1 MFSNQNHSYVF
12 PKTKRSFCH
21 EWLSIFPWLFYSPK
35 TDGAY
40 CLHRVLFGDQF
51 PSKTN
56 KIKRL
61 FSEPFTYWPDAK
73 SYFAKHD
80 SSTGLHAYSTAVF
93 ASFIDNFSGNS
104 LPIDTLVD
112 TNRKS
117 KVAENR
123 KKLVPIVQAII
134 YSGRPGHALRGHCDD
149 SQYHGEVGEFSSGRV
164 GNFIE
169 LLNFRVQGG
178 DTALA
183 DHLRNCPKNASY
195 IYIYQKQLRMS

>member
-1 MFSNQNHSYVF
+1 MTF
-12 PKTKRSFCH
+12 
-21 EWLSIFPWLFYSPK
+21 
-35 TDGAY
+35 
-40 CLHRVLFGDQF
+40 
-51 PSKTN
+51 
-56 KIKRL
+56 
-61 FSEPFTYWPDAK
+61 
-73 SYFAKHD
+73 
-80 SSTGLHAYSTAVF
+80 
-93 ASFIDNFSGNS
+93 
-104 LPIDTLVD
+104 LVE

-134 YSGRPGHALRGHCDD
+134 YSGRQGHALRGHRDD

-183 DHLRNCPKNASY
+183 DHLWNCPKNASY
-195 IYIYQKQLRMS
+195 ISKTTQNELINCCGKIITEQIIAEVKDSVPAGQNLFKVSKITLEQRSPNVDLTLFF

>member
-1 MFSNQNHSYVF
+1 MGFHQIIVVMNDV
-12 PKTKRSFCH
+12 KRH
-21 EWLSIFPWLFYSPK
+21 
-35 TDGAY
+35 
-40 CLHRVLFGDQF
+40 
-51 PSKTN
+51 
-56 KIKRL
+56 
-61 FSEPFTYWPDAK
+61 TYI
-73 SYFAKHD
+73 HD

-123 KKLVPIVQAII
+123 KKLVPIVHAII

-164 GNFIE
+164 ENFIE

-195 IYIYQKQLRMS
+195 IYIKNNSE

>member
-1 MFSNQNHSYVF
+1 M
-12 PKTKRSFCH
+12 
-21 EWLSIFPWLFYSPK
+21 
-35 TDGAY
+35 
-40 CLHRVLFGDQF
+40 
-51 PSKTN
+51 
-56 KIKRL
+56 
-61 FSEPFTYWPDAK
+61 SEPFTYWPDAK
-73 SYFAKHD
+73 SYFDKHD

-104 LPIDTLVD
+104 LPIYTLVD

-134 YSGRPGHALRGHCDD
+134 YSGRSWHALRSHCDD

-169 LLNFRVQGG
+169 LLNFRAQAG

-195 IYIYQKQLRMS
+195 ISKTTQNELINCCGEIITEQIIAGVKGSVFCSILADEASDFSNKDV